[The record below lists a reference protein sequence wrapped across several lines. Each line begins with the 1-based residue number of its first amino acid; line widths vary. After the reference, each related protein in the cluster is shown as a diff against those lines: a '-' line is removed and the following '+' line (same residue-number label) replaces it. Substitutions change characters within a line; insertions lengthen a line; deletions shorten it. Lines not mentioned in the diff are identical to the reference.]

1 MDFGI
6 SFWTFGTGNDAN
18 LFLTNTF
25 LSPVVIN
32 PSAHQD
38 YSLSFVNGID
48 TLLFSGNK
56 INDNLSHHVCLNFS
70 PTGLNSYIDSAK
82 CATNL
87 LAGSNTGNYGFTGII
102 SLFSGFNNYSVN
114 DFLILNRPFE
124 ESEISGIYERNIWDF
139 YENENSVYDFSTVP
153 IKNRGNI
160 VNQTY
165 NPIAATYSGRYE
177 DYFSYY
183 YLSGY
188 VAIKEF
194 ETIDINNGFSI
205 FSWFARFSN
214 SGKTYLYERTEGEK
228 DISFGLSGDKL
239 YFSLKSG
246 NYQLASTSVNDIP
259 QSGWVFAGC
268 SSDGNI
274 IDMFLNGEFIDSNAI
289 YQDSV
294 AITMQSGETHLGS
307 GINAY
312 IDEIDLYGGGQ

>member
-25 LSPVVIN
+25 LSPIVIN

-124 ESEISGIYERNIWDF
+124 ESEISGIYNKDIWDF
-139 YENENSVYDFSTVP
+139 YENDSFMYDFSTIP
-153 IKNRGNI
+153 IKDRNST
-160 VNQTY
+160 VTQTY
-165 NPIAATYSGRYE
+165 NPFATTSSGRYE
-177 DYFSYY
+177 DYFSYH
-183 YLSGY
+183 YLSKD
-188 VAIKEF
+188 VTINEF
-194 ETIDINNGFSI
+194 RTIDTNDGFSI

-214 SGKTYLYERTEGEK
+214 SGTTYLYKRAEGEK

-239 YFSLKSG
+239 YFSLESG
-246 NYQLASTSVNDIP
+246 NHQLAATSINDIP

-268 SSDGNI
+268 SSDGKTIN
-274 IDMFLNGEFIDSNAI
+274 MFLSGESIDSSLVF
-289 YQDSV
+289 QDNV
-294 AITMQSGETHLGS
+294 AFTMQSGETYLGS

-312 IDEIDLYGGGQ
+312 IDDISIY